1 MIIQVL
7 AVAFGGAFGALARF
21 GLVSIAQKS
30 WMPFGLYTGTFL
42 ANSVGCFIMGLA
54 FVLFDLKY
62 SALTS
67 SSESLIAFRQFCMIG
82 FLGAF
87 TTYSSFSLD
96 AFKMLDQGQILN
108 WGLYVFSTLLVSI
121 VALMIGVLIGKQ
133 IFITI

>member
-1 MIIQVL
+1 MIQLL
-7 AVAFGGAFGALARF
+7 AIAFGGAFGALTRF
-21 GLVSIAQKS
+21 GIGTLVFKS
-30 WMPFGLYTGTFL
+30 WLPFGLYSGTFL
-42 ANSVGCFIMGLA
+42 INTVGCFIMGLV

-67 SSESLIAFRQFCMIG
+67 TSETLVAARQFCMVG

-108 WGLYVFSTLLVSI
+108 WGLYVFSTLIVSI
-121 VALMIGVLIGKQ
+121 LALMVGVWIGKQ